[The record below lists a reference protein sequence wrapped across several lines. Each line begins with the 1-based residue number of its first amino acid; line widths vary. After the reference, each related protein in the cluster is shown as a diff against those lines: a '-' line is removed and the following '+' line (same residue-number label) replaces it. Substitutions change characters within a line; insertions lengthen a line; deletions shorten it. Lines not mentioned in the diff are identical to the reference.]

1 MIPTR
6 SGEHRLLR
14 QEEGDN
20 MMCHE
25 KGFLKERKHMI
36 CQILKGGFDGITT
49 FIFGYVSFLE
59 CFASGLVFGR

>member
-1 MIPTR
+1 
-6 SGEHRLLR
+6 
-14 QEEGDN
+14 